1 MFFSIQELE
10 ELPETKVKATFTGFK
25 NETSGSCETLLI
37 FVPTF
42 VCIEVVNGIFQSIP
56 RDSVA

>member
-37 FVPTF
+37 LVPTF
-42 VCIEVVNGIFQSIP
+42 VCN
-56 RDSVA
+56 